1 MADPVFPL
9 GCSLPSS
16 AGWTRQG
23 GSSCRGQ
30 GNVGPPRA
38 VGSIPKP
45 LWQGKP
51 WLPHSGVQAQSC
63 LLLTVA
69 QEAPGTHP
77 EPVP

>member
-1 MADPVFPL
+1 MLLAKQCRVDK
-9 GCSLPSS
+9 
-16 AGWTRQG
+16 AGWEQLQRAGKSGT
-23 GSSCRGQ
+23 
-30 GNVGPPRA
+30 PPRA

-45 LWQGKP
+45 LWLGKL

-77 EPVP
+77 EMVPWSLSMC